1 MTKNGKNILY
11 LFLSIIFAIIIQ
23 IIGIKI
29 LLQEDLFKTKNLYYE
44 TNDFCQTKSNKSKND
59 LEDLICNN
67 KFKKEKII
75 LLLVDSLPYDSLHY
89 FHNLKKYKLTN
100 FFRGEG
106 IEYKQSG
113 ALFETILTGK
123 FNRNYLASN
132 KMKSDSLVQQFKNAN
147 MSVLYHIRP
156 FPLGGLIDKNLS
168 SKFKFEIYNDGED
181 IPLSTFCNINFNP
194 FKNFMEK
201 FKNYFINDIN
211 INFMKD
217 LYQDILYDKANEKLK
232 NKFKKVK
239 SNLDRFFTR
248 NHFNGFVFF
257 SDALDHINH
266 VSYRAHPKVL
276 FSVYYIENLIK
287 EIIDWIDE
295 EHSEYAL
302 VLVSDHGGELYFGED
317 TLCNHGCNTPG
328 NEGIF
333 FIYTTELGKN
343 YERYKTNLKNRN
355 IPIISL
361 NDIPCTISQV
371 LKNIN
376 LPLESTCTPRLVGN
390 DNLLRYTSVKS
401 KEIQLIKYIEKFTLK
416 YQKLSNQ
423 YKNKYYKKLK
433 NNKFTNYFKNLDSI
447 YKANKKFY
455 DEYME
460 YLIDIQQKLNN
471 DIIKSGQ
478 DFFYYLIFKGT
489 KKK

>member
-1 MTKNGKNILY
+1 M
-11 LFLSIIFAIIIQ
+11 
-23 IIGIKI
+23 
-29 LLQEDLFKTKNLYYE
+29 
-44 TNDFCQTKSNKSKND
+44 
-59 LEDLICNN
+59 
-67 KFKKEKII
+67 
-75 LLLVDSLPYDSLHY
+75 
-89 FHNLKKYKLTN
+89 
-100 FFRGEG
+100 
-106 IEYKQSG
+106 
-113 ALFETILTGK
+113 
-123 FNRNYLASN
+123 
-132 KMKSDSLVQQFKNAN
+132 
-147 MSVLYHIRP
+147 
-156 FPLGGLIDKNLS
+156 
-168 SKFKFEIYNDGED
+168 
-181 IPLSTFCNINFNP
+181 
-194 FKNFMEK
+194 
-201 FKNYFINDIN
+201 
-211 INFMKD
+211 
-217 LYQDILYDKANEKLK
+217 
-232 NKFKKVK
+232 
-239 SNLDRFFTR
+239 DRFFTR

-478 DFFYYLIFKGT
+478 DFFYYLIYIITLILIFFGLIYGFKGT

>member
-1 MTKNGKNILY
+1 MTENGKNLLY

-147 MSVLYHIRP
+147 MSVLYHIRN

-181 IPLSTFCNINFNP
+181 IKQM
-194 FKNFMEK
+194 KN
-201 FKNYFINDIN
+201 
-211 INFMKD
+211 
-217 LYQDILYDKANEKLK
+217 
-232 NKFKKVK
+232 
-239 SNLDRFFTR
+239 
-248 NHFNGFVFF
+248 
-257 SDALDHINH
+257 
-266 VSYRAHPKVL
+266 
-276 FSVYYIENLIK
+276 
-287 EIIDWIDE
+287 
-295 EHSEYAL
+295 
-302 VLVSDHGGELYFGED
+302 
-317 TLCNHGCNTPG
+317 
-328 NEGIF
+328 
-333 FIYTTELGKN
+333 
-343 YERYKTNLKNRN
+343 
-355 IPIISL
+355 
-361 NDIPCTISQV
+361 
-371 LKNIN
+371 
-376 LPLESTCTPRLVGN
+376 
-390 DNLLRYTSVKS
+390 
-401 KEIQLIKYIEKFTLK
+401 
-416 YQKLSNQ
+416 
-423 YKNKYYKKLK
+423 
-433 NNKFTNYFKNLDSI
+433 
-447 YKANKKFY
+447 
-455 DEYME
+455 
-460 YLIDIQQKLNN
+460 
-471 DIIKSGQ
+471 
-478 DFFYYLIFKGT
+478 
-489 KKK
+489 